1 MHIKS
6 ILLII
11 TGSVAAYK
19 SLELIRNFRKDGV
32 EVDAIITKGGQQFIT
47 PLAVSSLTSRE
58 TYTDLFSLKDE
69 VEMGHIQL
77 SRKADAILVAPA
89 TADIIAKMVSG
100 QCDDLA
106 TTSLLA
112 TNKPVFVAP
121 AMNYKMWEHPAT
133 QRNIA
138 QLKAD
143 GITVIEPAKG
153 EMACGEHGVGR
164 LAELGD
170 IQSHFNNSSA
180 TTLPALKNLKVVV
193 TAGPTYEPIDPVRFL
208 GNRSS
213 GKQGVAIA
221 KSLADAGAEVHLILG
236 PSQESVPA
244 NIKLT
249 NVGTAEEMF
258 DAVKAVKQPD
268 IAICTAA
275 VADWKVAMSGN
286 KIKKSGGSP
295 PPLILEENPDILKYL
310 SQEAS
315 PRPSLVVGFAAETQ
329 DLEGNAQAKFKRKG
343 CDWLLANDVSSGKVF
358 GKDKNHVTFYPEGEN
373 WHGTKQ
379 SIAEKLTAQICEYF
393 ESNKKQESA

>member
-153 EMACGEHGVGR
+153 AMACGEHGVGR

-358 GKDKNHVTFYPEGEN
+358 GKDKNHVTFYPDGES